1 MKKRLLIFHPALA
14 PYRLD
19 QFNDLSVLYD
29 VEVVFLFEN
38 LSDNKFDQNK
48 LSSQL
53 KCRYSFLLKGIS
65 HKNRVFRFGV
75 LKKIKQFKP
84 DIIWGYEYS
93 FTTQYLLLLKKLGI
107 LKQKLGS
114 TIDDNIEMCYSKHST
129 LHSLA
134 RKYTVKQLDYTIVL
148 SETVADYY
156 HKTFSIR
163 QSNIIISPI
172 LQNEQRLRKNK
183 KELEDISAK
192 YLKQY
197 RLKGKK
203 VLLYVGR
210 FVSVKALPDF
220 IKNISSIFQTEEDLR
235 IILIGEGNE
244 KPNIQ
249 KIIDEY
255 AISDKILLPGR
266 YEGNELYAWYLC
278 ASGFVLPSIS
288 EPFGAVVNEAL
299 IFGLN
304 VFCSCYAGVAVLI
317 NSDNGVIFDPLK
329 SDETKEKFMQF
340 LNLMPLVDNPDLEQ
354 KKSLMEDYQER
365 FVKEWAKM

>member
-1 MKKRLLIFHPALA
+1 
-14 PYRLD
+14 
-19 QFNDLSVLYD
+19 
-29 VEVVFLFEN
+29 
-38 LSDNKFDQNK
+38 
-48 LSSQL
+48 
-53 KCRYSFLLKGIS
+53 
-65 HKNRVFRFGV
+65 
-75 LKKIKQFKP
+75 
-84 DIIWGYEYS
+84 
-93 FTTQYLLLLKKLGI
+93 
-107 LKQKLGS
+107 
-114 TIDDNIEMCYSKHST
+114 
-129 LHSLA
+129 
-134 RKYTVKQLDYTIVL
+134 L